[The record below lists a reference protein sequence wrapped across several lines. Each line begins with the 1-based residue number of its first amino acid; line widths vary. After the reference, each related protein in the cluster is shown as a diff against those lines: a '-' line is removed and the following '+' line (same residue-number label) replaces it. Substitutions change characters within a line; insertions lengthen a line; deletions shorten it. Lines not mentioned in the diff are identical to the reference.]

1 MFNTLYQA
9 KEGNYDMPSG
19 TRTDKTYKY
28 VIDPKTGR
36 RKWKEVG
43 ETDRYAKI
51 QESLEDSKLVNI
63 IKRATTD
70 PTILMASNG
79 MWVDVTE
86 MPRNLMEAQ
95 NSVLKARQQFADL
108 PLEIRKKFD
117 NDVDLYVSM
126 YGTKEWA
133 EALGYTTPLEVQNS
147 VESKMEATKI
157 ESEVKGE

>member
-1 MFNTLYQA
+1 ME
-9 KEGNYDMPSG
+9 KEYDMPTG

-70 PTILMASNG
+70 PTVLMANNG

-133 EALGYTTPLEVQNS
+133 EALGYNTALDVQNS
-147 VESKMEATKI
+147 VESKIEATANV
-157 ESEVKGE
+157 ESEVGE